1 MTASVGS
8 PKNKGR
14 IVIVSGPSGVGKG
27 TVLKE
32 LLARNPRIFPSVSA
46 TTRSPREGE
55 KEGINYYFLSKGEF
69 EAKIARGEMLEYASY
84 SGNYYG
90 TPADKVQEK
99 LDLGIDVLLEI
110 EVQGAK
116 KVMDARKD
124 VISIFL
130 LPPSREELERRLVG
144 RGTEDAETIRRRLEA
159 SGYEMGMAGLYQHQ
173 VVNHTVEQAAEEIG
187 KILHAGCGQMD

>member
-1 MTASVGS
+1 MTASAGS
-8 PKNKGR
+8 PEGKGR

-32 LLARNPRIFPSVSA
+32 LLARCPRIFPSVSA

-55 KEGINYYFLSKGEF
+55 AEGVNYYFLSREEF

-99 LDLGIDVLLEI
+99 LDQGMDVLLEI

-116 KVMDARKD
+116 KVMDARRD

-159 SGYEMGMAGLYQHQ
+159 SEQEMAMAGMYQHQ
-173 VVNHTVEQAAEEIG
+173 VVNHTVEQAAAEIEEI
-187 KILHAGCGQMD
+187 LLS